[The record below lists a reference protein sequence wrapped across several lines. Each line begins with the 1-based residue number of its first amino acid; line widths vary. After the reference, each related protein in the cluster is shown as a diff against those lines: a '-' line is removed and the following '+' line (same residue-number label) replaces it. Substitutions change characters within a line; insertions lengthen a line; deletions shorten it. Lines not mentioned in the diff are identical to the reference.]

1 MNIQFNMKI
10 NNLFF
15 GSLLLVVF
23 SCSDT
28 GNQSK
33 SSSKKFDSNSFKKA
47 ESSSFSSVY
56 GGTVVEKTEEK
67 TREEKASFSS
77 NVTLDVTSYIGT
89 GKKSTQK
96 KNVEEKEEK
105 EEDITSINFAE
116 QARQNATFSAYDNY

>member
-1 MNIQFNMKI
+1 MA
-10 NNLFF
+10 
-15 GSLLLVVF
+15 F
-23 SCSDT
+23 SCSDSP
-28 GNQSK
+28 NESK

-56 GGTVVEKTEEK
+56 GGTVIEKTEEK

-77 NVTLDVTSYIGT
+77 NVSLDVSSYIGT

-96 KNVEEKEEK
+96 KNTEEKKEK

-116 QARQNATFSAYDNY
+116 QAKQNSTFSAYDNY

>member
-1 MNIQFNMKI
+1 MDIHFKMKI
-10 NNLFF
+10 KTLLF
-15 GSLLLVVF
+15 GSLLLVSF
-23 SCSDT
+23 SCSDSS
-28 GNQSK
+28 NESK

-89 GKKSTQK
+89 GKKNTQK

>member
-1 MNIQFNMKI
+1 MKI

-15 GSLLLVVF
+15 GFLLLVVF

-77 NVTLDVTSYIGT
+77 NVSFDASAYIGT
-89 GKKSTQK
+89 GKKNTQK
-96 KNVEEKEEK
+96 KNTEEKEEK
-105 EEDITSINFAE
+105 EKDITTINFAE

>member
-1 MNIQFNMKI
+1 MKI
-10 NNLFF
+10 KNLLF
-15 GSLLLVVF
+15 GSLLIVSF
-23 SCSDT
+23 SCSDS
-28 GNQSK
+28 GNESK

-77 NVTLDVTSYIGT
+77 NVTFDASAYIGT
-89 GKKSTQK
+89 GKKNTQK
-96 KNVEEKEEK
+96 KNSEEKEEK
-105 EEDITSINFAE
+105 KEDITSINFAE

>member
-1 MNIQFNMKI
+1 MNIHFKMKI
-10 NNLFF
+10 KTLLF
-15 GSLLLVVF
+15 GSLLLFAF
-23 SCSDT
+23 SCADS
-28 GNQSK
+28 GNESK

-56 GGTVVEKTEEK
+56 GGSVVEKTKEK

-77 NVTLDVTSYIGT
+77 NVSFDASAYIGT

-96 KNVEEKEEK
+96 KNAEEKEEK
-105 EEDITSINFAE
+105 EEDITTINFAE

>member
-1 MNIQFNMKI
+1 MSKLQIISDKKKKSSKIKKQLIKKI
-10 NNLFF
+10 N
-15 GSLLLVVF
+15 
-23 SCSDT
+23 
-28 GNQSK
+28 
-33 SSSKKFDSNSFKKA
+33 SNSFKKA

-77 NVTLDVTSYIGT
+77 NVTFDASAYIGT

-96 KNVEEKEEK
+96 KSTEQKEEK

>member
-1 MNIQFNMKI
+1 MKI

>member
-1 MNIQFNMKI
+1 MKI

-77 NVTLDVTSYIGT
+77 NVSFDASAYIGT
-89 GKKSTQK
+89 GKKNTQK
-96 KNVEEKEEK
+96 KNTEEKEEK
-105 EEDITSINFAE
+105 EKDITTINFAE

>member
-1 MNIQFNMKI
+1 MNIHFKMKI
-10 NNLFF
+10 KTLLF
-15 GSLLLVVF
+15 GSLLLVTF
-23 SCSDT
+23 SCSDS
-28 GNQSK
+28 GQDSK

-89 GKKSTQK
+89 GKKNTQK
-96 KNVEEKEEK
+96 KNSEEKEEK
-105 EEDITSINFAE
+105 EEDITTINFAE

>member
-1 MNIQFNMKI
+1 MKI
-10 NNLFF
+10 KTLLF
-15 GSLLLVVF
+15 GSLLLVTF
-23 SCSDT
+23 SCSDS
-28 GNQSK
+28 GQDSK

-89 GKKSTQK
+89 GKKNTQK

>member
-1 MNIQFNMKI
+1 MKI
-10 NNLFF
+10 KTLLF
-15 GSLLLVVF
+15 GSLLLVSF
-23 SCSDT
+23 SCSDSS
-28 GNQSK
+28 NESK

-89 GKKSTQK
+89 GKKNTQK

>member
-1 MNIQFNMKI
+1 MKI
-10 NNLFF
+10 KSLLF
-15 GSLLLVVF
+15 GSLLLVAF
-23 SCSDT
+23 SCADS
-28 GNQSK
+28 GNESK
-33 SSSKKFDSNSFKKA
+33 SSSNKFDSNSFKKA

-89 GKKSTQK
+89 GKKNTQK

>member
-1 MNIQFNMKI
+1 MKI
-10 NNLFF
+10 KTLLF
-15 GSLLLVVF
+15 GSLLLVSF
-23 SCSDT
+23 SCSDS
-28 GNQSK
+28 GNESK

-77 NVTLDVTSYIGT
+77 NVTFDASAYIGT

-96 KNVEEKEEK
+96 KKLNKRGK
-105 EEDITSINFAE
+105 RRGYYYY
-116 QARQNATFSAYDNY
+116 QLC

>member
-1 MNIQFNMKI
+1 MKI
-10 NNLFF
+10 KTLLF
-15 GSLLLVVF
+15 GSLLLASF
-23 SCSDT
+23 SCSESS
-28 GNQSK
+28 NESK

-96 KNVEEKEEK
+96 KSTEVEKEEK
-105 EEDITSINFAE
+105 EEDITTINFAE

>member
-1 MNIQFNMKI
+1 MKI
-10 NNLFF
+10 KVLLF
-15 GSLLLVVF
+15 GSLILLAF
-23 SCSDT
+23 SCSDSP
-28 GNQSK
+28 NESK

-77 NVTLDVTSYIGT
+77 NVSFDASAYIGT

-96 KNVEEKEEK
+96 KSTEQKEEK